1 MNTCEIFWGNIFI
14 FLFQLF
20 PIVAFFRAFVSVLYY
35 IGVMQVLVAVI
46 GKFLAFCLD
55 TTPAESISTGANIFV
70 SMVCIM
76 LFTKQ

>member
-1 MNTCEIFWGNIFI
+1 M
-14 FLFQLF
+14 
-20 PIVAFFRAFVSVLYY
+20 SVLYY

-76 LFTKQ
+76 LFTKQNC